1 MRTTLLLLALLAGP
15 VLASQT
21 VWKWVDENGV
31 THYADRPVPGAVKME
46 ISSGTSSSAS
56 NSGSNSNSGSF
67 GSTTTPQPANAGP
80 VYRNFE
86 IWKPANDDTIPNTG
100 GEVTVNVRVE
110 PGLQPGHSLYLYLD
124 GRLVDGYPT
133 NTLSFDL
140 KEVPRGVHRVL
151 AVINDGR
158 GPRVQETEAVS
169 FTVRQESVAQP
180 PVGPALR
187 PPNPKPQPRPRASNK
202 LPTSQPTYAALNG
215 GRAAVDPATNR
226 PVVTKPAVTKPAP
239 GPRPGK

>member
-46 ISSGTSSSAS
+46 ISSGTSSSTSSS
-56 NSGSNSNSGSF
+56 NSF
-67 GSTTTPQPANAGP
+67 GSASNAATQPANAGP

-100 GEVTVNVRVE
+100 GQVTVNVRVD
-110 PGLQPGHSLYLYLD
+110 PALQPGHSLYLYLD
-124 GRLVDGYPT
+124 GRLVEGFPA
-133 NTLSFDL
+133 NTVSFDL
-140 KEVPRGVHRVL
+140 KDVPRGMHRVL

-158 GPRVQETEAVS
+158 GTRVQETEAVS

-187 PPNPKPQPRPRASNK
+187 PPGSKPQPRPRASNK
-202 LPTSQPTYAALNG
+202 LPTSQPTFAALNG
-215 GRAAVDPATNR
+215 GRAAIDPATNR
-226 PVVTKPAVTKPAP
+226 PVVTKPATTKPASP
-239 GPRPGK
+239 APRQSK